1 MPLWDETRAL
11 IGEGEADVAL
21 NLIETFL
28 KGRLDGPLAGRARP
42 LLDTVVM
49 LRARGRRMAISS
61 VQGVLTAAESEV
73 ERARR
78 DQAVLGLINEVERMD
93 NLRPPTV
100 AIELPDRFIAE
111 KLMGSESQLRSTGW
125 LAEGLR
131 LASAVCRLT
140 DGATFG
146 SGFRC
151 REDAVMTNHHVIGE
165 RDTATK
171 FRAEFFFEEDA
182 ERKLRI
188 PISIA
193 LEPLRLFWTSQK
205 LDVTLVGISTISRND
220 VAIIPL
226 SSEIGAKI
234 DDHVSIIQ
242 HPSGGPKQIAVT
254 NNRVM
259 NLYDPY
265 VHYMTDTLP
274 GSSGSPVFVDTWSV
288 VAIHHAGGNVRKN
301 VRGDVIF
308 ANEGILI
315 KALLSDPGF
324 HAAYS
329 KPS

>member
-1 MPLWDETRAL
+1 
-11 IGEGEADVAL
+11 
-21 NLIETFL
+21 
-28 KGRLDGPLAGRARP
+28 
-42 LLDTVVM
+42 
-49 LRARGRRMAISS
+49 
-61 VQGVLTAAESEV
+61 
-73 ERARR
+73 
-78 DQAVLGLINEVERMD
+78 
-93 NLRPPTV
+93 
-100 AIELPDRFIAE
+100 
-111 KLMGSESQLRSTGW
+111 
-125 LAEGLR
+125 
-131 LASAVCRLT
+131 
-140 DGATFG
+140 
-146 SGFRC
+146 
-151 REDAVMTNHHVIGE
+151 MTNHHVIGE